1 MTPTR
6 IMVLGTVIFA
16 AQIVRSGAAD
26 VFRMPAGQ
34 ISLEFVV
41 VGDPGKCSGH
51 AGVEHFGRTTGCGR
65 LRLPERQI

>member
-26 VFRMPAGQ
+26 VFHMPAGQ
-34 ISLEFVV
+34 ISLAIRHR
-41 VGDPGKCSGH
+41 GRSGQCSGH
-51 AGVEHFGRTTGCGR
+51 AGVEHFGRTTGRGR
-65 LRLPERQI
+65 LRLSDRQI